1 MNIINI
7 SFYKHL
13 LFFLTYSR
21 KLLYTALKVSILCN
35 TNVSRETYQYLIL
48 NKNTNCNIFIQR
60 ILIKKTNTT
69 QNQETSYKT
78 KTVKN
83 NLKCKN

>member
-1 MNIINI
+1 M
-7 SFYKHL
+7 
-13 LFFLTYSR
+13 
-21 KLLYTALKVSILCN
+21 SILCN
-35 TNVSRETYQYLIL
+35 TNVSRETYQYLKL

-83 NLKCKN
+83 N

>member
-1 MNIINI
+1 M
-7 SFYKHL
+7 
-13 LFFLTYSR
+13 
-21 KLLYTALKVSILCN
+21 SILCN

-48 NKNTNCNIFIQR
+48 NKNTNCNFFIQR

-83 NLKCKN
+83 N